1 MTQPLRDAPKP
12 ASQPTTGIAAGMAET
27 WSDCRR
33 RDPIGHYVHTAFA
46 LCYVLLLP
54 LATAPKDI
62 AWAALAVTTVARL
75 PRIHRCFAAPCRDR
89 LIWLLLAWAAWHGIS
104 ILWSADPTAGL
115 DELGAFRVVLTPLL
129 LWPVLDHAALLIGA
143 FLVGVVGAN
152 LVQLTQQFHWLG
164 QKPGYEGRLEGW
176 LHPVHTGAICAAA
189 VCWHLSAILKGTRW
203 LRWLSLIGAAAAVA
217 GLLGS
222 GSRAP
227 WLAIAATVPLG
238 LLLIGLTTRRLRR
251 AVLVIALVGV
261 VGAGVAW
268 FATGDF
274 VSTRIHQATDDIR
287 KAIDGDFH
295 SDVGERLARW
305 AAAWKVFVDSP
316 LLGAGAGGFGHAIG
330 ELGYSDVSPEGH
342 HAHSV
347 YMHVLACTGLPGVL
361 LLAGVVVMI
370 VRRVCKCRP
379 GHVYSLGTILVLI
392 TWLIGAVFDAY
403 HLNGNM
409 FGIFALIVALTP
421 PRPAPPGATI
431 ESGDSL
437 GSSELTE
444 GP

>member
-1 MTQPLRDAPKP
+1 MTQQLRDAPDP
-12 ASQPTTGIAAGMAET
+12 ASPPTIGTARGMAET
-27 WSDCRR
+27 WNDCRL
-33 RDPIGHYVHTAFA
+33 RDPVGHYFHTAFA
-46 LCYVLLLP
+46 LLYVLLLP

-62 AWAALAVTTVARL
+62 AWAALAVMTVARL
-75 PRIHRCFAAPCRDR
+75 PRIHRCFKAPCRDR
-89 LIWLLLAWAAWHGIS
+89 LIWLLLAWAVWHGIS
-104 ILWSADPTAGL
+104 VLWSADRAAGL

-129 LWPVLDHAALLIGA
+129 LWPVLDHAALFIGA

-152 LVQLTQQFHWLG
+152 LVQLTQQFHWFG
-164 QKPGYEGRLEGW
+164 QEPGFNGRLDGW
-176 LHPVHTGAICAAA
+176 LHAVHTGAICAAA
-189 VCWHLSAILKGTRW
+189 VCWHLSAILKGKRW

-222 GSRAP
+222 GSRGP
-227 WLAIAATVPLG
+227 WLGIAATVPLG

-261 VGAGVAW
+261 VGAGIAWVAY
-268 FATGDF
+268 GDF
-274 VSTRIHQATDDIR
+274 VTTRIHQATDDIR

-305 AAAWKVFVDSP
+305 AGAWKVFVGSP
-316 LLGAGAGGFGHAIG
+316 MLGVGAGGFGHAIA

-361 LLAGVVVMI
+361 LLAGVVVMS
-370 VRRVCKCRP
+370 VRRVFRCHP
-379 GHVYSLGTILVLI
+379 EHVYSIGTILVLI

-409 FGIFALIVALTP
+409 FGLFTLIVALTLP
-421 PRPAPPGATI
+421 YRSDDSAGI
-431 ESGDSL
+431 EPQPT
-437 GSSELTE
+437 LT
-444 GP
+444 